1 VDDHGAQGRVA
12 RVEALLEQVEG
23 LAPGGP
29 RDVALEL
36 VQALLDLYG
45 EGLGRIVEH
54 VSAADESGAL
64 AAALAGD
71 ELVAHLLLLHGLHP
85 VPVERRVR
93 EALDSVRPYLDSHGG
108 GVELLSLDDGVA
120 HLKLEGSCNGC
131 PSSRV
136 TLQSAIED
144 AIQTAAPDVARIEA
158 DGVSNGNGN
167 GNGDGDGSGG
177 GLLQIETVGRPA
189 PKRSWTQAGALP
201 GLAGG
206 QTLVQDVAGE
216 ALLFCRLERR
226 MYAYRSGC
234 PCCGASLGDGVL
246 AGTQLECSGCGHT
259 FDVRRAGRCVDAPEW
274 HLDPVPLLVDH
285 DGGVK
290 VAVA

>member
-1 VDDHGAQGRVA
+1 VDDHGAQDRVGRI
-12 RVEALLEQVEG
+12 EALLERVEG
-23 LAPGGP
+23 LADPGA

-45 EGLGRIVEH
+45 EGLARIVEH
-54 VSAADESGAL
+54 VSARDDGGGL
-64 AAALAGD
+64 AAALAAD
-71 ELVAHLLLLHGLHP
+71 DLVAHVLLLHGLHP
-85 VPVERRVR
+85 VPVEQRVR

-108 GVELLSLDDGVA
+108 GVELLSLDGGVA
-120 HLKLEGSCNGC
+120 KLKLEGSCNGC

-158 DGVSNGNGN
+158 DGVAA
-167 GNGDGDGSGG
+167 D
-177 GLLQIETVGRPA
+177 GLLQIAVSEHSA
-189 PKRSWTQAGALP
+189 PRRTWTRAGALP
-201 GLAGG
+201 ELTGG
-206 QTLVQDVAGE
+206 ETLVRDVEGE
-216 ALLFCRLERR
+216 ALLFCRLDRR
-226 MYAYRSGC
+226 TYAYRSGC

-246 AGTQLECSGCGHT
+246 AGTRLECPGCGHA
-259 FDVRRAGRCVDAPEW
+259 FDVRRAGRCLDAPEW